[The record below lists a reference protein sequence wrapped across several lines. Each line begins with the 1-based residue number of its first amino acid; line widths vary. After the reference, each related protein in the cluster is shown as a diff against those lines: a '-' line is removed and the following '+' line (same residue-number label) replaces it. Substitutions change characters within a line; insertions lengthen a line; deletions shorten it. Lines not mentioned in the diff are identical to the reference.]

1 MVEEREKQD
10 ELLSTLLGI
19 QNELHG
25 IKKKGAKQ
33 LFQIIISVILTLI
46 IGFSAGIVF
55 GQHWDDILL
64 KISPNEYANSTATI
78 LVDKLTKQAKLNTG
92 LYEQTSIY
100 DSGKLYNSKVF
111 AKLKVNSKSMQFEY
125 TGYVEAGINNLADA
139 KVSINSKTNI
149 ITIENIKI
157 EITNVYV
164 DPSSITNA
172 EQSKNI
178 FNQLTIEDFANCDL
192 EELETL
198 IHPCGFYKNKAKNIK
213 KCANQILENFGGEV
227 PSNMEDLVTLAG
239 VGRKS
244 ANVIM
249 LEVFGEAK
257 RNCC

>member
-10 ELLSTLLGI
+10 ELLSTLHGI
-19 QNELHG
+19 QNELNG

-100 DSGKLYNSKVF
+100 DSGKLYNNKVF
-111 AKLKVNSKSMQFEY
+111 EKLKVNSKSMQFEY

-139 KVSINSKTNI
+139 KISINSKTNI

-178 FNQLTIEDFANCDL
+178 FNQLTIEDFVNSQKVL
-192 EELETL
+192 EDKL
-198 IHPCGFYKNKAKNIK
+198 ISDAKEKGIIDKAQKS
-213 KCANQILENFGGEV
+213 AEEMLENIFGDCIIGYTV
-227 PSNMEDLVTLAG
+227 QFVWG
-239 VGRKS
+239 
-244 ANVIM
+244 
-249 LEVFGEAK
+249 
-257 RNCC
+257 

>member
-178 FNQLTIEDFANCDL
+178 FNQLTIEDFANSQKVL
-192 EELETL
+192 EDKL
-198 IHPCGFYKNKAKNIK
+198 ISDAKEKGIIDKAPKS
-213 KCANQILENFGGEV
+213 AEEMLENIFGDCIIGYTV
-227 PSNMEDLVTLAG
+227 QFVWG
-239 VGRKS
+239 
-244 ANVIM
+244 
-249 LEVFGEAK
+249 
-257 RNCC
+257 